1 MTDGRLMVFSPK
13 MLKPDTFSG
22 KTLKF
27 VPRCDLGCRR
37 GNSSETSHRD
47 INRLFVHWYS
57 SELNASGEFDVLHRL
72 KASLWCPKT
81 TLRCLPMASSPMSSP
96 IQGRRDQSPSCL
108 FKNVLSETHALKAA
122 VWTQQRLC
130 VPASGIQIGV
140 PSHTHV
146 DLLSVQDM
154 PEMSLTSR

>member
-1 MTDGRLMVFSPK
+1 MFLDATWDAREATVQRQVTGISISSSCTGILANLTLLM
-13 MLKPDTFSG
+13 
-22 KTLKF
+22 
-27 VPRCDLGCRR
+27 
-37 GNSSETSHRD
+37 
-47 INRLFVHWYS
+47 
-57 SELNASGEFDVLHRL
+57 GEFDVLHRL

-96 IQGRRDQSPSCL
+96 IQGRRDQPPSRL
-108 FKNVLSETHALKAA
+108 FKNVLSEAHALKAA